1 MTAGRI
7 ACQPQLLSPNNFVA
21 TQLAI
26 STDSVYVTDYDPAN
40 LITSVVRYSK
50 ATGTGTVLPIVN
62 SSLWSIATDSQFLYW
77 TNQPAD
83 PTQGFVNRSNLDG
96 TGITTIATNQPGA
109 SWMLVDSSGAYW
121 VNGLAV
127 NGASD
132 SAIMRLGPG
141 DVSPFTLVAM
151 QLRIGA
157 IASDANN
164 VYWFT
169 TSVQP
174 DGSDGTVAFRSK
186 AQGPLVTIATSQPNA
201 TGTGMA
207 IAAFGGRV
215 YWAPRGLGNTD
226 GLARSALPVANAA
239 VTTYAS
245 ARERPI
251 SIVSDGTFVY
261 WTDLGNGTDGM
272 VERSPVGSAAPVAL
286 ATGLPEP
293 LSIGL
298 DGTVLYFTSL
308 GNAATGAPGGL
319 YRLVL
324 PP

>member
-1 MTAGRI
+1 
-7 ACQPQLLSPNNFVA
+7 
-21 TQLAI
+21 
-26 STDSVYVTDYDPAN
+26 VY
-40 LITSVVRYSK
+40 RFSK
-50 ATGTGTVLPIVN
+50 ATGAGTLLTQIPPSN
-62 SSLWSIATDSQFLYW
+62 SLFNIATDSQFLYW
-77 TNQPAD
+77 TNQPPAD
-83 PTQGFVNRSNLDG
+83 PTTGFVMRANLDG
-96 TGITTIATNQPGA
+96 SGAVRIASNQPGA
-109 SWMLVDSSGAYW
+109 QAILADSSGVYW
-121 VNGLAV
+121 STGLAA
-127 NGASD
+127 NGAAD
-132 SAIMRLGPG
+132 SNIMRLGPSDG
-141 DVSPFTLVAM
+141 TVPFPLVQN

-157 IASDANN
+157 IAADANN

-186 AQGPLVTIATSQPNA
+186 AQGPITTIATGQPNA

-215 YWAPRGLGNTD
+215 YWVPRGLGNND
-226 GLARSALPVANAA
+226 GLARSALPAANAT

-251 SIVSDGTFVY
+251 AVVSDGTFVY

-272 VERSPVGSAAPVAL
+272 VERSPVGSATPAAL

-298 DGTVLYFTSL
+298 DGKILYFTAL
-308 GNAATGAPGGL
+308 GTNGVGGAGTSGGL

-324 PP
+324 P